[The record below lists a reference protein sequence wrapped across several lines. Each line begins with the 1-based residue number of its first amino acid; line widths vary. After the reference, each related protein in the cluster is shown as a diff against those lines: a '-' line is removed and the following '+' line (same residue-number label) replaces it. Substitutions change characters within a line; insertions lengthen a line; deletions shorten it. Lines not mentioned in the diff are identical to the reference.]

1 MIKVRQF
8 SRLLVVALMLIG
20 AATNALAQE
29 YITEVMTI
37 GAEKHS
43 GWKVKKEYED
53 KGWTVNGYDLNSGAG
68 GWDIYIAYK
77 TSSTADPKTGY
88 ITDICVTDHE
98 AGDSFGYNGRT
109 YYRVANNS
117 GFNGDLNRGCGKKTA
132 YIVAYYTR
140 DHNNLKTCG
149 GTKRVMTGLS
159 ISNKADDG
167 DTWTEG
173 VYWRITNNTSSGYT
187 GVADMNRNAGGD
199 DIFI

>member
-1 MIKVRQF
+1 MMKARQF

-29 YITEVMTI
+29 KYITEVMTI

-53 KGWTVNGYDLNSGAG
+53 KGWIVNGYDLNSGAG

-98 AGDSFGYNGRT
+98 AGDSF
-109 YYRVANNS
+109 
-117 GFNGDLNRGCGKKTA
+117 LLQGCK
-132 YIVAYYTR
+132 
-140 DHNNLKTCG
+140 
-149 GTKRVMTGLS
+149 
-159 ISNKADDG
+159 
-167 DTWTEG
+167 
-173 VYWRITNNTSSGYT
+173 
-187 GVADMNRNAGGD
+187 
-199 DIFI
+199 